1 MTKKFF
7 AVEVFDNTCNV
18 AGHESGIYG
27 KGDYSWIT
35 DTLNG
40 GDGAEYNMT
49 EAEAIEVK
57 ADFEQKIQEY
67 MLDWAS
73 VEIDS
78 VEVEVDD
85 EEDEEEKPRTIKIAD
100 VIETIRKNEVG
111 VMSIVLEDASRYAA
125 NAKGEL
131 TCVGTLFTKKYANR
145 QEGDEVI
152 QTGNKETNLSA
163 VERQLRTF
171 MGKGNVYV
179 KLLNPN
185 LSMYGEVIA

>member
-49 EAEAIEVK
+49 EAEALEVK
-57 ADFEQKIQEY
+57 ADFEQKIKEY

-85 EEDEEEKPRTIKIAD
+85 EPEDEPKRTIKIAD

-131 TCVGTLFTKKYANR
+131 TCTGTLFTKKYANR

>member
-1 MTKKFF
+1 MTQKFF

-49 EAEAIEVK
+49 EAEALEVK
-57 ADFEQKIQEY
+57 ADFEQKIKEY

-85 EEDEEEKPRTIKIAD
+85 EPEDEPKRTIKIAD

-131 TCVGTLFTKKYANR
+131 TCTGTLFTKKYANR

-179 KLLNPN
+179 KLFNPN

>member
-49 EAEAIEVK
+49 EAEALEVK

-85 EEDEEEKPRTIKIAD
+85 EPEDEPKRTIKIAD

-125 NAKGEL
+125 NARGEL
-131 TCVGTLFTKKYANR
+131 TCTGTLFTKKYADR

>member
-49 EAEAIEVK
+49 EAEALEVK
-57 ADFEQKIQEY
+57 ADFEQKIKEY

-85 EEDEEEKPRTIKIAD
+85 EPEDEPKRTIKIAD
-100 VIETIRKNEVG
+100 VIDTIRKNEVG

-131 TCVGTLFTKKYANR
+131 TCTGTLFTKKYANR

>member
-49 EAEAIEVK
+49 EAEALEVK
-57 ADFEQKIQEY
+57 ADFEQKIKEY

-85 EEDEEEKPRTIKIAD
+85 EPEDEPKRTIKIAD

-152 QTGNKETNLSA
+152 QTGNKETNLSE
-163 VERQLRTF
+163 VKRVLTYLV
-171 MGKGNVYV
+171 GKGLVQV
-179 KLLNPN
+179 RLLNAN
-185 LSMYGEVIA
+185 WMEGEVVA

>member
-18 AGHESGIYG
+18 MGHESGIYG

-40 GDGAEYNMT
+40 GEGAEYNMT
-49 EAEAIEVK
+49 EAEALEVK
-57 ADFEQKIQEY
+57 ADFEQKIKEY

-85 EEDEEEKPRTIKIAD
+85 EPEDEPKRTIKIAD
-100 VIETIRKNEVG
+100 VIDTIRKNEVG

-125 NAKGEL
+125 NAKGDL
-131 TCVGTLFTKKYANR
+131 TCTGTLFTKKYANR

-152 QTGNKETNLSA
+152 QTGNKETNLTA
-163 VERQLRTF
+163 VERQLKQF
-171 MGKGNVYV
+171 IGKGNVYV

>member
-18 AGHESGIYG
+18 MGHESGIYG

-40 GDGAEYNMT
+40 GEGAEYNMT
-49 EAEAIEVK
+49 EAEALEVK
-57 ADFEQKIQEY
+57 ADFEQKIKEY

-85 EEDEEEKPRTIKIAD
+85 EPEDEPKRTIKIAD
-100 VIETIRKNEVG
+100 VIDTIRKNEVG

-125 NAKGEL
+125 NAKGNL
-131 TCVGTLFTKKYANR
+131 TCTGTLFTKKYADR

>member
-18 AGHESGIYG
+18 MGHESGIYG

-49 EAEAIEVK
+49 EEEALEVK
-57 ADFEQKIQEY
+57 ADFEQKIKEY

-125 NAKGEL
+125 NSKGEL
-131 TCVGTLFTKKYANR
+131 TCAGTLFTKKYANR

>member
-18 AGHESGIYG
+18 MGHESGIYG

-49 EAEAIEVK
+49 EEEALEVK
-57 ADFEQKIQEY
+57 ADFEQKIKEY

-85 EEDEEEKPRTIKIAD
+85 EDDEEEKPRTIKIAD

-125 NAKGEL
+125 NAKGEMY
-131 TCVGTLFTKKYANR
+131 CNGTLFTKKYAYR
-145 QEGDEVI
+145 QAGDEVI
-152 QTGNKETNLSA
+152 QTGNKETNLTA
-163 VERQLRTF
+163 VERQLKQF
-171 MGKGNVYV
+171 IGKGNVYV

>member
-7 AVEVFDNTCNV
+7 AVEVFDNSCNV

-49 EAEAIEVK
+49 EAEALEVK

-85 EEDEEEKPRTIKIAD
+85 EPEDEPKRTIKIAD

-131 TCVGTLFTKKYANR
+131 TCTGTLFTKKYANR

-171 MGKGNVYV
+171 MGQGNVYV

>member
-49 EAEAIEVK
+49 EAEALEVK
-57 ADFEQKIQEY
+57 ADFEQKIKEY

-85 EEDEEEKPRTIKIAD
+85 EPEDEPKRTIKIAD
-100 VIETIRKNEVG
+100 VIETIRENEVG

-131 TCVGTLFTKKYANR
+131 TCTGTLFTKKYADR
-145 QEGDEVI
+145 QPGDEVI

>member
-18 AGHESGIYG
+18 MGHESGIYG

-49 EAEAIEVK
+49 EAEALKVK
-57 ADFEQKIQEY
+57 ADFEQKIKEY

-78 VEVEVDD
+78 VEVDVDD
-85 EEDEEEKPRTIKIAD
+85 EPEDEPKRTIKIAD
-100 VIETIRKNEVG
+100 VIDTIRKNEVG

-125 NAKGEL
+125 NARGEL

-163 VERQLRTF
+163 IERQLRTF

>member
-7 AVEVFDNTCNV
+7 AVAVFDNTCNV
-18 AGHESGIYG
+18 MGHESGIYG

-49 EAEAIEVK
+49 EAEALEVK
-57 ADFEQKIQEY
+57 ADFEQKIKEY

-78 VEVEVDD
+78 VEVDVDD
-85 EEDEEEKPRTIKIAD
+85 EPEDEPKRTIKIAD
-100 VIETIRKNEVG
+100 VIDTIRKNEVG
-111 VMSIVLEDASRYAA
+111 VMSIVLEDASRYAS

-131 TCVGTLFTKKYANR
+131 TCAGTLFTKKYANR

>member
-49 EAEAIEVK
+49 EAEALEVK
-57 ADFEQKIQEY
+57 ADFEQKIKEY

-85 EEDEEEKPRTIKIAD
+85 EPEDEPKHTIKIAD

-111 VMSIVLEDASRYAA
+111 VMSIVLEDAIRYAA

-131 TCVGTLFTKKYANR
+131 TCAGTLFTKKYANR

-152 QTGNKETNLSA
+152 QTGNKENQPFS
-163 VERQLRTF
+163 R
-171 MGKGNVYV
+171 
-179 KLLNPN
+179 
-185 LSMYGEVIA
+185 

>member
-18 AGHESGIYG
+18 MGHESGIYG

-49 EAEAIEVK
+49 EEEALEVK
-57 ADFEQKIQEY
+57 ADFERIIKERN
-67 MLDWAS
+67 LEWAS

-85 EEDEEEKPRTIKIAD
+85 EPEDEPKRTIKIAD
-100 VIETIRKNEVG
+100 VIDTIRKNDVG

-131 TCVGTLFTKKYANR
+131 TCAGTLFTKKYANR

>member
-49 EAEAIEVK
+49 EAEALEVK
-57 ADFEQKIQEY
+57 ADFEQKIKEY

-78 VEVEVDD
+78 VEVDVDD
-85 EEDEEEKPRTIKIAD
+85 EDDEAEKPHTIKIAD
-100 VIETIRKNEVG
+100 IIETIRKNEVG

-131 TCVGTLFTKKYANR
+131 TCTGTLFTKKYADR
-145 QEGDEVI
+145 QPGDEVI

-171 MGKGNVYV
+171 IGKGNVYV

>member
-18 AGHESGIYG
+18 MGHESGIYG

-49 EAEAIEVK
+49 EAEALEVK
-57 ADFEQKIQEY
+57 ADFEQKIKEY

-85 EEDEEEKPRTIKIAD
+85 EDDEEEKPRTIKIAD

-125 NAKGEL
+125 NARGEL
-131 TCVGTLFTKKYANR
+131 TCTGTLFTKKYANR

-171 MGKGNVYV
+171 IGKGNVYV

>member
-1 MTKKFF
+1 MTKKLF
-7 AVEVFDNTCNV
+7 AVEVFDNSCNV

-49 EAEAIEVK
+49 EAEALEVK

-85 EEDEEEKPRTIKIAD
+85 EPEDEPKRTIKIAD

-131 TCVGTLFTKKYANR
+131 TCTGTLFTKKYANR

>member
-49 EAEAIEVK
+49 EAEALEVK

-85 EEDEEEKPRTIKIAD
+85 EPEDEPKRTIKIAD

-131 TCVGTLFTKKYANR
+131 TCTGTLFTKKYAER
-145 QEGDEVI
+145 QPGDEVI

>member
-18 AGHESGIYG
+18 MGHESGIYG

-49 EAEAIEVK
+49 EAEALEVK
-57 ADFEQKIQEY
+57 ADFEQKIKEY

-85 EEDEEEKPRTIKIAD
+85 EPEDEPKRTIKIAD

-125 NAKGEL
+125 NARGEL

-152 QTGNKETNLSA
+152 QTGTKETNLSA

>member
-7 AVEVFDNTCNV
+7 AAEVFDNTCNV

-49 EAEAIEVK
+49 EAEALEVK

-85 EEDEEEKPRTIKIAD
+85 EPEDEPKRTIKIAD

-131 TCVGTLFTKKYANR
+131 TCTGTLFTKKYADR

>member
-49 EAEAIEVK
+49 EAEALEVK
-57 ADFEQKIQEY
+57 ADFEQKIKEY

-85 EEDEEEKPRTIKIAD
+85 EPEDEPKRTIKIAD
-100 VIETIRKNEVG
+100 VIDTIRKNEVG

-131 TCVGTLFTKKYANR
+131 TCTGTLFTKKYADR
-145 QEGDEVI
+145 QPGDEVI

>member
-18 AGHESGIYG
+18 MGHESGIYG

-49 EAEAIEVK
+49 EAEALEVK
-57 ADFEQKIQEY
+57 ADFEQKIKEY

-85 EEDEEEKPRTIKIAD
+85 EDDEEEKPRTIKIAD

-131 TCVGTLFTKKYANR
+131 TCNGTLFTKKYAYR

-152 QTGNKETNLSA
+152 QTGNKETNLTA
-163 VERQLRTF
+163 VERQLKQF
-171 MGKGNVYV
+171 IGKGNVYV

>member
-18 AGHESGIYG
+18 MGHESGIYG

-49 EAEAIEVK
+49 EAEALEVK
-57 ADFEQKIQEY
+57 ADFEQKIKEY

-78 VEVEVDD
+78 VEVEV
-85 EEDEEEKPRTIKIAD
+85 EDEPEDEPKRTIKIAD
-100 VIETIRKNEVG
+100 VIDTIRKNEVG

-163 VERQLRTF
+163 IERQLRTF

>member
-49 EAEAIEVK
+49 EAEALEVK
-57 ADFEQKIQEY
+57 ADFEEKIKEY

-78 VEVEVDD
+78 VEVEDDD
-85 EEDEEEKPRTIKIAD
+85 EPEDDERGTIKIAD
-100 VIETIRKNEVG
+100 VLNEIRTQQTG
-111 VMSIVLEDASRYAA
+111 VISIVAKEAHRYSSALEQTW
-125 NAKGEL
+125 N
-131 TCVGTLFTKKYANR
+131 GTLFTKKYADR
-145 QEGDEVI
+145 QPGDEII
-152 QTGNKETNLSA
+152 QTGNKETNVSE
-163 VERQLRTF
+163 VERVLRYLV
-171 MGKGNVYV
+171 GKGLVQVRLMNMNWMEGDV
-179 KLLNPN
+179 N
-185 LSMYGEVIA
+185 E